1 MKKSIF
7 VFVAFLLLISD
18 SSHADIINAKDALDL
33 TKKEYEN
40 SYITNK
46 TACDATLSIIDK
58 FIRSAIS
65 QQVRWTE
72 FNYSENKNEEM
83 TKGYYYSYFHETC
96 PLPTLKYQLVKKG
109 FDVRT
114 QANKTDNHMLIIW

>member
-7 VFVAFLLLISD
+7 AFVTFLLLINNNLY
-18 SSHADIINAKDALDL
+18 ADIINAKDALDL

-40 SYITNK
+40 SYITKK
-46 TACDATLSIIDK
+46 TACDATLSVIDK
-58 FIRSAIS
+58 YIRSAINR
-65 QQVRWTE
+65 QIRWTE
-72 FNYSENKNEEM
+72 FDYSENQNEEM

-96 PLPTLKYQLVKKG
+96 PLPTLKYQLIKKG
-109 FDVRT
+109 FDVRA